1 MEALLNA
8 ATKPSARWGKPE
20 YWRRRHPALHI
31 ESTQVTPEKL
41 KLKRSQVAARRAQM
55 LQEGYFE
62 LPDAA
67 QGLPL
72 DAMAAAVSDLARR
85 GQPTPLAFVYDD
97 FWALFERLDPVVRA
111 VLGPGYWRLPDF
123 WAWHVN
129 PKAAQSGWSPHRD
142 KGRTSLFADGT
153 PKSVTIWVALTEAT
167 PLNGCMY
174 LVPADR
180 DPVYGTRRE
189 NDWRH
194 ALSDVRALPTPAGGG
209 FCWNQAVLHWGSH
222 TSTRAVAP
230 RIAVAMEFQAANVA
244 PMNEPLMAPTE
255 RPSFEQRLQ
264 LIGQQLGQY
273 VHMQG
278 GEVG

>member
-20 YWRRRHPALHI
+20 HWRRRHPALHV
-31 ESTQVTPEKL
+31 ESTHSAPEPL
-41 KLKRSQVAARRAQM
+41 KLTRSQVAARRAQM

-67 QGLPL
+67 LGLPL
-72 DAMAAAVSDLARR
+72 DAMAAAVCDLARR
-85 GQPTPLAFVYDD
+85 GQPTPLAFVYDE
-97 FWALFERLDPVVRA
+97 FWALFERLDPVLRA

-153 PKSVTIWVALTEAT
+153 PKSVTIWVALTAAT

-174 LVPADR
+174 LVPADH

-194 ALSDVRALPTPAGGG
+194 TLSDVRALPTPAGGG

-222 TSTRAVAP
+222 TSPRAPAP

-244 PMNEPLMAPTE
+244 PMNEPLMTATD
-255 RPSFEQRLQ
+255 RPSFAQRLQ

-278 GEVG
+278 DGAG